1 MRIFLL
7 IIILLFNC
15 ETRIIGN
22 TYCTEKNI
30 SILESDDIKAK
41 IIGEC
46 NLGTKVEILSIQENR
61 DEGYSDDQKKCFKK
75 VKIDNLKGWIN
86 CNHLA
91 FHYFKN
97 EEKKTL
103 FTIAPLIYSSYNVSN
118 YFKLNLINLET
129 NSMISIEEDASSF
142 YFSKNFKYVAVDKGS
157 TPFRRIKIY
166 DTSTLKLLFSSGY
179 YMDIVTLEKEDGFI
193 FKKIVY
199 EGRIPKGYLTKV
211 AEVIFKNNKIT
222 YTGQKEEFKEIFE
235 N

>member
-1 MRIFLL
+1 
-7 IIILLFNC
+7 
-15 ETRIIGN
+15 
-22 TYCTEKNI
+22 
-30 SILESDDIKAK
+30 
-41 IIGEC
+41 
-46 NLGTKVEILSIQENR
+46 
-61 DEGYSDDQKKCFKK
+61 
-75 VKIDNLKGWIN
+75 
-86 CNHLA
+86 
-91 FHYFKN
+91 
-97 EEKKTL
+97 
-103 FTIAPLIYSSYNVSN
+103 
-118 YFKLNLINLET
+118 
-129 NSMISIEEDASSF
+129 MISIEEDASSF